1 MITIRT
7 AKPGDIQDIRQVAE
21 EVWWPT
27 YSAILEQE
35 QIAYMLKLFY
45 SEEVI
50 LNQIETGV
58 QTYVLLED
66 EGIITAFAAYSPR
79 PEDAMTYKLHKL
91 YCNTQQQG
99 KGYGRILLKAVEE
112 NASSQGALRLELNVN
127 RYNAAKSFYEKMG
140 YTIAYEED
148 INIGNGYWMNDYVM
162 GKNLQ

>member
-1 MITIRT
+1 MIAIST

-50 LNQIETGV
+50 LNQIETGA
-58 QTYVLLED
+58 QTYILLED
-66 EGIITAFAAYSPR
+66 EGIITGFAAYSPR
-79 PEDAMTYKLHKL
+79 TEDTRTYKLHKL

-99 KGYGRILLKAVEE
+99 KGYGRLLLEAVER
-112 NASSQGALRLELNVN
+112 NASLQGATRLELNVN

-148 INIGNGYWMNDYVM
+148 IDIGNGYWMNDYVM